1 MKIFNKILH
10 TPRFNKTEI
19 NKLPEIK
26 PDTVTLSNKAEA
38 KNTSKIKRMYQYV
51 ISKKIHLEKNTV
63 QRWEKL
69 PLEEFLVETR
79 TVISKKVGIP
89 DDLLSQMTPVEVG
102 KAVAVYGFDTNIIQ
116 MNPKYINKLSRSK
129 LFMVLR
135 HEIEHQKQS
144 FDIFRTEGL
153 GETAVNQYA
162 KSKSKFIINKF
173 KEVWENVPEE
183 KVDEL
188 KSELKDGYQ
197 IVKGYKTA
205 INQGKSKDFLEQ
217 LEKNEYDIQFS
228 ALEEFRQKVIGR
240 MGIIPASSKQAKI
253 NKQYFDDMLNTQNNR
268 TSIKTVFKASHE
280 NEATLAGFIGY
291 YEYLFAKFK
300 F

>member
-1 MKIFNKILH
+1 
-10 TPRFNKTEI
+10 
-19 NKLPEIK
+19 
-26 PDTVTLSNKAEA
+26 
-38 KNTSKIKRMYQYV
+38 MYQYV

-79 TVISKKVGIP
+79 AVISKKVGIP

>member
-51 ISKKIHLEKNTV
+51 ISKKIHLEKSTV

-79 TVISKKVGIP
+79 AVISKKVGIP
-89 DDLLSQMTPVEVG
+89 DDLLSQMPPVEVG

-153 GETAVNQYA
+153 GEAAVNQYA

>member
-1 MKIFNKILH
+1 
-10 TPRFNKTEI
+10 
-19 NKLPEIK
+19 
-26 PDTVTLSNKAEA
+26 
-38 KNTSKIKRMYQYV
+38 
-51 ISKKIHLEKNTV
+51 
-63 QRWEKL
+63 
-69 PLEEFLVETR
+69 
-79 TVISKKVGIP
+79 
-89 DDLLSQMTPVEVG
+89 MTPVEVG